1 MATANPQRADLYA
14 RLEEILGRPYADT
27 LMTYLPEQPSST
39 IATKDDIADLASR
52 IDQLG
57 ERMDRRFEQV
67 DARFEQIDARFEQ
80 VDARFEQIDARFEQ
94 VDARFAQME
103 RQFERVDHRF
113 EQMENRFHIVRDDL
127 RDQMKT
133 YTLTV
138 VGSMT
143 ALTAIYAGLLAII
156 A

>member
-1 MATANPQRADLYA
+1 MFMDEVSEIDPSIQVKILRV
-14 RLEEILGRPYADT
+14 LE
-27 LMTYLPEQPSST
+27 
-39 IATKDDIADLASR
+39 
-52 IDQLG
+52 
-57 ERMDRRFEQV
+57 
-67 DARFEQIDARFEQ
+67 
-80 VDARFEQIDARFEQ
+80 
-94 VDARFAQME
+94 E

-138 VGSMT
+138 VGAMT
-143 ALTAIYAGLLAII
+143 ALTAIYAGLLAVI